1 MLFWQSKN
9 SLEAAQAVVA
19 QSERD
24 KGPQTARRSVSI
36 KYASLYEGL
45 QMSSLAP
52 QGYAVDSPACFWG
65 TEVPIVRND
74 CHAVVDTFVS
84 KIGAL
89 DAPKPAL
96 LTTEG
101 SWRDRRQAKDLER
114 LIEAE
119 YLSPKGEFATLNE
132 LWIHALR
139 LAASATGAVIVRFYN
154 DAGTVGAKIHDSL
167 DCSIATDGSWVILKT
182 WYEVD
187 HAVDLFPERETDI
200 RAAAK
205 PPPIEQRSPQRAGLT
220 ESDMVCIYEGW
231 RGAKGGRPGTYVAAL
246 DNGTEALVFE
256 EYEHARPP
264 VVKLVVIPHLY
275 GPWGHSL
282 THHLFESCYRD
293 NAIQQAVD
301 RSIEKTNKA
310 RTYAVESKIAVPGS
324 LDATDDNDIVYLTDM
339 SAVPVTVSA
348 PGFNKDHLTVADRHH
363 SDAHAV
369 TGVSEMHSAGRKE
382 PGVDSAIGQRFVAA
396 LINER
401 FAAVQRRYVQAV
413 AVDSAKCIIQI
424 LCDIYQDDRK
434 LTRHWPG
441 QDSLREVSAAVA
453 LRGIEALKYV
463 IQPAA
468 VSGSKNSPADRQQA
482 AFELFKSGIL
492 SQDAY
497 AGLQSNGYDLPE
509 AIDERSTQQEWL
521 DRQIDR
527 WMFASDKE
535 AARPDFYLPPLKH
548 MDVPRALLRTID
560 GLLEAQMEHLE
571 SERQE
576 FFLMMLADL
585 SSLLGEVPPLAQ
597 QPVPG
602 LPQPMP
608 QALPAAAA

>member
-1 MLFWQSKN
+1 MALFWRAKTGP
-9 SLEAAQAVVA
+9 EAAKAVVA
-19 QSERD
+19 ASARDSSSQS
-24 KGPQTARRSVSI
+24 ARRSVAI
-36 KYASLYEGL
+36 KYGSLYEGM

-52 QGYAVDSPACFWG
+52 MGYAVDSPAFFWG
-65 TEVPIVRND
+65 TDVPVIRND

-114 LIEAE
+114 LLEAE

-139 LAASATGAVIVRFYN
+139 LAASATGAVIVRYYN
-154 DAGTVGAKIHDSL
+154 DCGSVGAKIHDTL
-167 DCSIATDGSWVILKT
+167 DCTISNDGSWVILKT

-187 HAVDLFPERETDI
+187 DAVALFDEKHEAAI

-205 PPPIEQRSPQRAGLT
+205 PPPLEQRSPQRAGYT

-231 RGAKGGRPGTYVAAL
+231 KGAKGGVPGTYIAAL
-246 DNGTEALVFE
+246 DSGVDLIFE

-282 THHLFESCYRD
+282 THHMFESCYRD
-293 NAIQQAVD
+293 NVIQQAVD
-301 RSIEKTNKA
+301 KSISKTNQA
-310 RTYAVESKIAVPGS
+310 RTYAVKSKLDNPEALEAV
-324 LDATDDNDIVYLTDM
+324 ADNDTVYMSDL

-348 PGFNKDHLTVADRHH
+348 PGFSKDHLLVADRHH

-369 TGVSEMHSAGRKE
+369 PGVSEMHSAGRKE

-413 AVDSAKCIIQI
+413 AVDSAKIIIQI
-424 LCDIYQDDRK
+424 LCDIFQDDRK

-468 VSGSKNSPADRQQA
+468 VSGSRNSPADRQQS
-482 AFELFKSGIL
+482 AFELYRSQIL
-492 SQDAY
+492 TPDAY
-497 AGLQSNGYDLPE
+497 AGLQSSGYDLPE
-509 AIDERSTQQEWL
+509 AIDERDTQKEWL

-527 WMFASDKE
+527 WMYASDKE
-535 AARPDFYLPPLKH
+535 VERPDFYLPPLRG
-548 MDVPRALLRTID
+548 MDSNAALIRTID
-560 GLLEAQMEHLE
+560 GLLEAQLEQLE

-585 SSLLGEVPPLAQ
+585 AAMVPANPAPP
-597 QPVPG
+597 PVPND
-602 LPQPMP
+602 L
-608 QALPAAAA
+608 AA

>member
-1 MLFWQSKN
+1 MLFWQAKTGV
-9 SLEAAQAVVA
+9 EAASAVVEA
-19 QSERD
+19 AKRDESPQS
-24 KGPQTARRSVSI
+24 ARRSVSI

-52 QGYAVDSPACFWG
+52 LGYAVDSEACFYG
-65 TEVPIVRND
+65 TEVPIIRND
-74 CHAVVDTFVS
+74 AHAVVDTFVS

-89 DAPKPAL
+89 DTPKPAL

-114 LIEAE
+114 LLEAE

-139 LAASATGAVIVRFYN
+139 VAASATGAVLVRFFN
-154 DAGTVGAKIHDSL
+154 DSGAVGAKIHDSL
-167 DCSIATDGSWVILKT
+167 DCTVSNDGRWVIIKT

-187 HAVDLFPERETDI
+187 EAVDLFPKRKADI

-205 PPPIEQRSPQRAGLT
+205 PPPLEQRSPQRTGFT
-220 ESDMVCIYEGW
+220 DSDMVCIYEGW
-231 RGAKGGRPGTYVAAL
+231 RGAKGGQPGTYVAAL
-246 DNGTEALVFE
+246 DSGVEALVFE
-256 EYEHARPP
+256 EYEHERPP

-293 NAIQQAVD
+293 NVIQQSID
-301 RSIEKTNKA
+301 RSIANTNKS
-310 RTYAVESKIAVPGS
+310 RTYAVKSKLDDPESLETS
-324 LDATDDNDIVYLTDM
+324 DDNDVVYVSDTG
-339 SAVPVTVSA
+339 SIPVTVSP
-348 PGFNKDHLTVADRHH
+348 PGFNKDHLMVADRHH
-363 SDAHAV
+363 SDAHSV
-369 TGVSEMHSAGRKE
+369 PGVSEMHSAGRRE

-413 AVDSAKCIIQI
+413 AVDSAKVIIQI
-424 LCDIYQDDRK
+424 LCDIFQDDRK

-453 LRGIEALKYV
+453 LRGIQGLKYV

-468 VSGSKNSPADRQQA
+468 VSGSRNSPADRQQA
-482 AFELFKSGIL
+482 AFELFKSGVL
-492 SQDAY
+492 SADAI
-497 AGLQSNGYDLPE
+497 AGLQGSGYDLPE
-509 AIDERSTQQEWL
+509 AIDERDTQKEWL
-521 DRQIDR
+521 DVQIDR

-535 AARPDFYLPPLKH
+535 FEKPDFYLPPLKH
-548 MDVPRALLRTID
+548 MDIPRALLRTID
-560 GLLEAQMEHLE
+560 GLLEAQMEQLE
-571 SERQE
+571 EERQE
-576 FFLMMLADL
+576 MFLMMLADL
-585 SSLLGEVPPLAQ
+585 DSLLPEQAPAPPGA
-597 QPVPG
+597 
-602 LPQPMP
+602 PMP
-608 QALPAAAA
+608 PTTTPPMPNDLAA